1 MIQGRHAGCSFWRRF
16 RFCRENWFRE
26 FGIPVGGVVV
36 NMLIEESDKALRS
49 EFIAN
54 RIKMQRGYCEQI
66 EEDFAGSV
74 RAAIPLFD
82 DEIRGVES
90 LRRMSDSFFV

>member
-1 MIQGRHAGCSFWRRF
+1 
-16 RFCRENWFRE
+16 
-26 FGIPVGGVVV
+26 
-36 NMLIEESDKALRS
+36 MLIEESPKALAS

-54 RIKMQRGYCEQI
+54 RIKMQRDYCSQI
-66 EEDFAGSV
+66 ERDFAGSV

-90 LRRMSDSFFV
+90 LRRMSAALFA